1 VAALLPIVAAPL
13 AAIGLWQLLL
23 AIRPGY
29 ATLFMGDPYRP
40 HFYRWALAALTVTIL
55 LTWYL
60 ALRRRIGPV
69 SLAIGA
75 LVWPTVLG
83 VVTASLLP
91 AMSYY
96 GSLAT
101 AAACGGALIALLL
114 RERRPI
120 WSVVALAAG
129 ALPGVLLFVQGGRAM
144 VGVLGI
150 ANGAVAV
157 VFFVLA
163 GLIVLPLVELVLPI
177 STGIDSSKSITRR
190 PSLLVPLGAL
200 IITVVLITSGL
211 AVDRFDPNHPR
222 QTHLMYAMDAD
233 SGTAMWVSQDQDPDP
248 WTAAY
253 VPNANGNSEPPVP
266 LPYGTKPK
274 WLGTA
279 AALPV
284 DPPRIDLL
292 ESRSD
297 RDATTLRVRVASSR
311 GPMSSAFLPT
321 VKSRARQSAPMT
333 SDPSQPHPAP
343 PKQTVSIPGRTS

>member
-1 VAALLPIVAAPL
+1 MILPSAPRRSDRLGRRHVRLFIDDRVNGGDRGRAGSSAVAALLPIVVAPL
-13 AAIGLWQLLL
+13 AAIGLWQLLVV
-23 AIRPGY
+23 IRPGY

-60 ALRRRIGPV
+60 ALRRRIGPA

-75 LVWPTVLG
+75 LAWPTVLG

-101 AAACGGALIALLL
+101 AAAGGGALIALLL

-129 ALPGVLLFVQGGRAM
+129 AIPGVLLFVQGGRAM

-157 VFFVLA
+157 AFFVLA

-177 STGIDSSKSITRR
+177 STGINSSKSITRR
-190 PSLLVPLGAL
+190 PSLLVPLAAL
-200 IITVVLITSGL
+200 TITVVLITSGL
-211 AVDRFDPNHPR
+211 AVDRFD
-222 QTHLMYAMDAD
+222 
-233 SGTAMWVSQDQDPDP
+233 
-248 WTAAY
+248 
-253 VPNANGNSEPPVP
+253 
-266 LPYGTKPK
+266 
-274 WLGTA
+274 
-279 AALPV
+279 
-284 DPPRIDLL
+284 
-292 ESRSD
+292 
-297 RDATTLRVRVASSR
+297 
-311 GPMSSAFLPT
+311 
-321 VKSRARQSAPMT
+321 
-333 SDPSQPHPAP
+333 
-343 PKQTVSIPGRTS
+343 